1 MALPLLW
8 LGAAALSAIAAK
20 GLADDRKSLQ
30 KQRSSTGRPQTL
42 NDLERHESPVA
53 TYPTE
58 IFTTE
63 QVVKPQVG
71 AIVCCGIGG
80 IGGILDHT
88 GIVVDDDT
96 IVELDGK
103 GLIKPVSTRRF
114 TAERSGKQIFIACD
128 STANPIVDKNAALL
142 AMEQIF
148 QYRDYHFIENNCH
161 QFIWQCFEPGDT
173 SLFTFKELNIR
184 LAQKFDRKVYW
195 DLCDNNKD
203 DLKHDYGT
211 RDIEKWLK

>member
-8 LGAAALSAIAAK
+8 LRAAALSAMATK
-20 GLADDRKSLQ
+20 SLADDRKYQQ
-30 KQRSSTGRPQTL
+30 KQRTSTRRPQTL
-42 NDLERHESPVA
+42 SVLKRHESPVA

-58 IFTTE
+58 FFSTE

-80 IGGILDHT
+80 VLDHI

-103 GLIKPVSTRRF
+103 GLIKPISIRRF
-114 TAERSGKQIFIACD
+114 TAQRSGKQIFIACD

-148 QYRDYHFIENNCH
+148 QYRDYHVIENNCH

-173 SLFTFKELNIR
+173 SLFTFKEISFR

-195 DLCDNNKD
+195 DLCGNNLD
-203 DLKHDYGT
+203 GLRHDYET
-211 RDIEKWLK
+211 RVEK